1 MQIFLIITAV
11 IFAAACG
18 ILSVLCLSQRRRLHA
33 QSLRIGEEEAR
44 TAAETARSTELAG
57 ELRAREL
64 DLVAARKDIE
74 ALTARLDEEGEKLK
88 EKNEML
94 MLQFEKTAND
104 IFERKTRQ
112 FKDVNKESLDIILK
126 PLKDNISDFKQRVEE
141 IYSKENENRGALK
154 AELNSLME
162 LNRRIT
168 AETTNLTNALKGNS
182 KVQGDWGEMLLETIL
197 DSSALIKGIHYQTQ
211 YNSKV
216 QGDWGEMILDTI
228 LESSNLQKGIHYT
241 TQTNVKDAEGNNL
254 RPDVILNLPDGKRVV
269 IDSKVSLTAYVNYCA
284 CEEEESRRRTMA
296 EHLRSVRNHVNELGR
311 KSYQESVLGSPDF
324 VIMFI
329 PTEPAF
335 LAAVQY
341 DNGLWDEAYRKKVI
355 ISSPTNLFGM
365 LKIVD
370 DLWKR
375 DDLGRN
381 ANRIAREGAMMY
393 DKFVGF
399 VTTLETI
406 GKNIDTMQGN
416 YDKAMKQLRT
426 GTGNLVSRAQRLSA
440 LNIKVSKSLPQSMLE
455 ESDDLPVEE

>member
-74 ALTARLDEEGEKLK
+74 ALTARLDEEGEQLK

-168 AETTNLTNALKGNS
+168 EETNNLT
-182 KVQGDWGEMLLETIL
+182 
-197 DSSALIKGIHYQTQ
+197 SALRG
-211 YNSKV
+211 NSKV

-284 CEEEESRRRTMA
+284 CEEEESRRRAMA